1 LVIAVPLSRLTPPV
15 GGGSAFFVRPLA
27 RMNQQASSQS
37 RSHSWL
43 DLVALGFM
51 SLSAPVISALI
62 HSACVFQSGIRFY
75 NAELWRLSEHLSLLD
90 VISWIGGF
98 GFPGL
103 ITFLVILPFRKSAV
117 NSWMIWIGFVA
128 LWTFLLFKMEY
139 AIN

>member
-1 LVIAVPLSRLTPPV
+1 MAAALPLSRFTPRV
-15 GGGSAFFVRPLA
+15 GGGSAFYVRPLE
-27 RMNQQASSQS
+27 RMNQQPSSQA
-37 RSHSWL
+37 RGHSWL

-103 ITFLVILPFRKSAV
+103 ITFLVILPFRKSAL
-117 NSWMIWIGFVA
+117 NSWMVWVGFVA
-128 LWTFLLFKMEY
+128 FWTFLLFKMEIAY
-139 AIN
+139 N